1 MSMKYVLTIAGH
13 DLSSGAGITKDLEV
27 FETLGL
33 HGLSVPTS
41 FVVQGPT
48 GVDGVVPVPIEVFSQ
63 MLEKAGEAFLLSGIK
78 VGVLPDAPHVERV
91 AAFLAARKEVPVV
104 LDPVVAAKNE
114 VRLITEAGLK
124 ALVERLLPL
133 GLSCTPNLI
142 EAERLVKKKIENV
155 DGMEAAARAISRK
168 GAKHVLLKGGH
179 LGGDPVDLLFDG
191 TRITTYKRRRIERT
205 VHGTGCIF
213 SSGLCAFMA
222 SGYPVREA
230 FLETERLIDGLLPES
245 RRPGEGAYYYA
256 FPSHA
261 MSRDAEK
268 WHILQALHD
277 AAARLEEMNMV
288 EMIPAVQLNMGYALR
303 EARTAEDVAAFP
315 GRIGSRHGR
324 VYLKGAPEFGVS
336 SHVARLC
343 LTYMKYYPYRRAAVD
358 IRYDEAFVARARKS
372 GLSAVFWDRRQEPDG
387 VKGTEGRSLDF
398 LVESALK
405 AAESPPDIIYDHGDI
420 GKEPIIRL
428 FARDP
433 QELLQKMEM
442 IRHG

>member
-1 MSMKYVLTIAGH
+1 MKYVLTIAGH

-27 FETLGL
+27 FEALGL

-48 GVDGVVPVPIEVFSQ
+48 GTDRVVPVPIEVFSQ

-78 VGVLPDAPHVERV
+78 VGVLPDAPHVEKV

-104 LDPVVAAKNE
+104 LDPVFAAKNN
-114 VRLITEAGLK
+114 VRLITDAGLK

-133 GLSCTPNLI
+133 GLSLTPNLD
-142 EAERLVKKKIENV
+142 EAERLVKTRIESIQE
-155 DGMEAAARAISRK
+155 MEAAARAILQK

-179 LGGDPVDLLFDG
+179 LGSDPVDLLFDG
-191 TRITTYKRRRIERT
+191 TRVTTYKRRRIERT

-222 SGYPVREA
+222 SGYPVGEA
-230 FLETERLIDGLLPES
+230 FLETEQLIDGLLPES
-245 RRPGEGAYYYA
+245 HQPGEGAYYYA

-261 MSRDAEK
+261 LARDAEK
-268 WHILQALHD
+268 WHILHALQD
-277 AAARLEEMNMV
+277 AAARLEELNMV

-303 EARTAEDVAAFP
+303 EARTTDDVAAFP
-315 GRIGSRHGR
+315 GRIGSRHGK
-324 VYLKGAPEFGVS
+324 VYLKGAAEFGVS

-343 LTYMKYYPYRRAAVD
+343 LTYMKYYPFRRAAVD
-358 IRYDEAFVARARKS
+358 IRYDEAFLSRARES
-372 GLSAVFWDRRQEPDG
+372 GLSVVFWDRRQEPDG
-387 VKGTEGRSLDF
+387 VKVTEGRSLDF

-405 AAESPPDIIYDHGDI
+405 AAEGPPDIIYDHGDI

-428 FARDP
+428 FAHNPR
-433 QELLQKMEM
+433 ELLEKMEM
-442 IRHG
+442 MRNG